1 MRTLIAAAVFTLVL
15 VAIWY
20 SGGNSDFDDVA
31 YVEKQTGLSLNSQI
45 VDVGEVKLHVV
56 FAGPENGEPIILVH
70 GFPQF
75 WYLWRH
81 HISMLA
87 EAGYRVAAPDLRG
100 FNRSDKP
107 AGKSAYEFKD
117 FARDIIGLMDSQ
129 QWVKANVVGHDIG
142 ARVTWQLIFDAP
154 ERISRAVVVSVGHPL
169 AFEVATG
176 ESDVSWYRTF
186 LQLPLIPEFFS
197 RVGGLSFLA
206 NTFRGEGMESSFS
219 EEDIEIYKKAWDRDH
234 AFDSMIGVYSHFDA
248 VIDTIPED
256 GVPAMPVLFLY
267 GLGDVYISNEVAH
280 GTKQYL
286 SEQQVKIY
294 PELSHWLLE
303 EDPEMT
309 GREILDFIS
318 ADFAPSTSF

>member
-1 MRTLIAAAVFTLVL
+1 MRTLIVAAVFALAL

-31 YVEKQTGLSLNSQI
+31 YVETQTGLSLDSQI

-129 QWVKANVVGHDIG
+129 QWAKANVVGHDIG

-154 ERISRAVVVSVGHPL
+154 ERISRAAVVSVGHPL

-219 EEDIEIYKKAWDRDH
+219 EEDIEIYKKAWD
-234 AFDSMIGVYSHFDA
+234 
-248 VIDTIPED
+248 
-256 GVPAMPVLFLY
+256 
-267 GLGDVYISNEVAH
+267 
-280 GTKQYL
+280 GT
-286 SEQQVKIY
+286 
-294 PELSHWLLE
+294 
-303 EDPEMT
+303 T
-309 GREILDFIS
+309 R
-318 ADFAPSTSF
+318 STV